1 MNEMAENGTQSRPR
15 TASAVAMAAVAV
27 ALALVVAVGMATGL
41 SRDAGGRGTVV
52 LWSVV
57 GQELLGAL
65 SLAALGGVLL
75 LIRRMWRGGSA
86 AAPVFALLGA
96 ILLCTAWGFWR
107 LFQYSS

>member
-1 MNEMAENGTQSRPR
+1 M
-15 TASAVAMAAVAV
+15 ASAAAIATVAV
-27 ALALVVAVGMATGL
+27 ALAFVVVVGMATGL

-75 LIRRMWRGGSA
+75 LVRRMVRGSGF
-86 AAPVFALLGA
+86 AAPVLALLGA

-107 LFQYSS
+107 AFQYSS